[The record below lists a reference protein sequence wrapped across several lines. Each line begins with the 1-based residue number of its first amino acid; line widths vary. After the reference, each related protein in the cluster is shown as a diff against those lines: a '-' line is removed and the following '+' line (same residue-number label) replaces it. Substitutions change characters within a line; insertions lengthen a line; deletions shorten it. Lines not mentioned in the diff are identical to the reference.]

1 MKFDIKLIGLDLD
14 GTVFDENKHIS
25 ARTINAITKAIKKG
39 VIVIPATGRPYGGLP
54 VEFLSIPGVRYA
66 LTANGSSV
74 LDLTEQKV
82 IYSNL
87 INVTDGLELIDKL
100 LSYNAIIDVFIDGT
114 GYSPKS
120 CISSVKDYMQTE
132 SMAEYFIRTR
142 SFYENDIKEFI
153 LDKNSPIEKIQLI
166 FKEISKKNEAFDQL
180 KQLSKFTFTS
190 AMPNNIE
197 INSATANK
205 GDGLLGLGNHLG
217 IKKEE
222 MMACGDSSNDYD
234 MIKFAGLGVAMGNA
248 TKEIK
253 EIADF
258 ITLTNEED
266 GVAYAIEKYVLSI

>member
-14 GTVFDENKHIS
+14 GTVFNENKHIS

-54 VEFLSIPGVRYA
+54 DEFLSIPGVRYA

-74 LDLTEQKV
+74 LDLTKQKV

-87 INVTDGLELIDKL
+87 ISIKDGLELIDEL
-100 LSYNAIIDVFIDGT
+100 LSYDAIIDFFIDGN

-120 CISSVKDYMQTE
+120 CIGSVKDYMQTE
-132 SMAEYFIRTR
+132 SMVEYFIRTR
-142 SFYENDIKEFI
+142 SFYETDIKEFI
-153 LDKNSPIEKIQLI
+153 LDKNTPIEKIQLL
-166 FKEISKKNEAFDQL
+166 FKDISKKYEAFDQL

-197 INSATANK
+197 INSATSNK
-205 GDGLLGLGNHLG
+205 GDGLLGLGNLLG

-234 MIKFAGLGVAMGNA
+234 MIKLAGLGVAMGNA

-258 ITLTNEED
+258 ITLSNEED